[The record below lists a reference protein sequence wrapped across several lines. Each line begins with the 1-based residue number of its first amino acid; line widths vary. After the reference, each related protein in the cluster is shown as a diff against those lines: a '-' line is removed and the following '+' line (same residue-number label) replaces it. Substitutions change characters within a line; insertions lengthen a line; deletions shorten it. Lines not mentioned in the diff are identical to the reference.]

1 MCSIPRH
8 TGLFK
13 IIREKYDRI
22 TVGTV
27 RHYIKTAEMI
37 ASSRQHL
44 TFNIRAKRY
53 GLIPRSLRVRP
64 LVHSQEGRQIAMK
77 TSRNFLL
84 ARIRENVKKIRQ
96 RENDLFFQRTL

>member
-1 MCSIPRH
+1 
-8 TGLFK
+8 
-13 IIREKYDRI
+13 
-22 TVGTV
+22 
-27 RHYIKTAEMI
+27 MI

-53 GLIPRSLRVRP
+53 GLIPRSLRVCP

-84 ARIRENVKKIRQ
+84 ARIGENLKKIRQ
-96 RENDLFFQRTL
+96 RENDLFFSRRQLEFHLHHADMTALEEV